1 MAEQKI
7 LWTASSVSIPAS
19 LLEDLKAKGCEILIA
34 NGCGDSPGEQ
44 VRRIL
49 PKVWVAEVGA
59 DYPQF
64 VQLLRDVT
72 HRFPDLSVLALSS
85 RPTVEEAVKIMRAG
99 AAEYMA
105 SGVEPERLM
114 SAIEKCLRCIP
125 LRKGEQRI
133 DSQTCASGKEFVAED
148 PAMRLVLEL
157 ANKAAARDATILIE
171 GESGVGKEVLA
182 RYIHAKSPR
191 RGGPFIAIN
200 CAALPENLLESE
212 LFGHEKGA
220 FTGAV
225 ARKQGKFELADG
237 GTLLL
242 DEISEM
248 APSIQAKLLRA
259 LQEKQIDRVGG
270 RYPINVNVRVIAT
283 TNRNLEKEVREGSF
297 RLDLYYRL
305 NVVPLRIPPLRQR
318 KADIIALAELFLA
331 RQASEYGVSPKTL
344 DAGAKA
350 LLKEFH
356 WPGNVR
362 ELENL
367 MERVSIFV
375 DSDVVS
381 KEDVERLFRLGP
393 GLEEKFLTDANVM
406 TLKEMEKRMIMNA
419 LRNHNGNR
427 THAAKMLG
435 ISVRTLRNKLKEYK
449 EELNG

>member
-72 HRFPDLSVLALSS
+72 KRFPDLSVLALSL

-105 SGVEPERLM
+105 SGVEPERLLT
-114 SAIEKCLRCIP
+114 AIEKCLCRIP

-220 FTGAV
+220 FTG
-225 ARKQGKFELADG
+225 
-237 GTLLL
+237 
-242 DEISEM
+242 EISPAMLKEVCCRYVILGHSERRNIFGEDDELIK
-248 APSIQAKLLRA
+248 SISKSEGFQRKDP
-259 LQEKQIDRVGG
+259 EI
-270 RYPINVNVRVIAT
+270 
-283 TNRNLEKEVREGSF
+283 LEKF
-297 RLDLYYRL
+297 YRTFCKAQFVDQSL
-305 NVVPLRIPPLRQR
+305 ASKINMTISENTAKNMDSINKDIMSSIGRFNLHESLKVINCPTLIMHGKKDPLPLEAAEKIHSMIPNSEL
-318 KADIIALAELFLA
+318 IIFNNSGHWIFIEEEDKFYKTVNEFLA
-331 RQASEYGVSPKTL
+331 KVT
-344 DAGAKA
+344 
-350 LLKEFH
+350 
-356 WPGNVR
+356 N
-362 ELENL
+362 
-367 MERVSIFV
+367 
-375 DSDVVS
+375 
-381 KEDVERLFRLGP
+381 
-393 GLEEKFLTDANVM
+393 
-406 TLKEMEKRMIMNA
+406 
-419 LRNHNGNR
+419 
-427 THAAKMLG
+427 
-435 ISVRTLRNKLKEYK
+435 
-449 EELNG
+449 